1 VSLPKPNA
9 AFGGRKVFLSHA
21 STDRAFVLRLVK
33 ILKQNQVSFWYSET
47 DIQGAKQW
55 HDEIGR
61 ALTKC
66 NWFLLVLTPNS
77 IHSPWVKR
85 ELLFALEQKR
95 YNEKIIPLL
104 YKSFPGPSLVFKWS
118 ISPRTSITDAASS
131 CGSGVLITTTNPL
144 RRKPQIRKRR
154 KPINSDSCCA
164 SEFC

>member
-104 YKSFPGPSLVFKWS
+104 YKRCRFAKLSWTLSGFQVVDFTADFDNGCRQLLRIWGIDYDHKS
-118 ISPRTSITDAASS
+118 AA
-131 CGSGVLITTTNPL
+131 TQATN
-144 RRKPQIRKRR
+144 KK
-154 KPINSDSCCA
+154 KKKA
-164 SEFC
+164 Y